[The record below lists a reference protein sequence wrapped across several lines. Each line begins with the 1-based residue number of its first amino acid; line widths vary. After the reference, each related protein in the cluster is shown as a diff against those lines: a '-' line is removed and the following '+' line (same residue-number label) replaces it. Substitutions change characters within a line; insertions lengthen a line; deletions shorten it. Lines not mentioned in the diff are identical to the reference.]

1 LDFEKR
7 FSKIFTMKKINEQ
20 NIFLL
25 LGLTRVNLHIFA
37 GGILLILLGYLALAI
52 GGKADF
58 LSLVAG
64 PLLLL
69 AGYVVVIPLA
79 ILYRDKSKQ
88 KS

>member
-1 LDFEKR
+1 LVFV
-7 FSKIFTMKKINEQ
+7 IN
-20 NIFLL
+20 
-25 LGLTRVNLHIFA
+25 R
-37 GGILLILLGYLALAI
+37 
-52 GGKADF
+52 KADF